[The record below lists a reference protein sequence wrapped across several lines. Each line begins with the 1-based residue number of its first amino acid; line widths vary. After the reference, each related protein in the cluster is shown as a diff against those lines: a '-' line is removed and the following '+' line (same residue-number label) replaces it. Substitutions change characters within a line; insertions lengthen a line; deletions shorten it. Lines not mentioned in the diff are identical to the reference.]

1 VNNIDEL
8 LERLFEAL
16 ESDTSD
22 RTDEEKVK
30 QALKTGISCE
40 NGRETL
46 YGRIKFS
53 LGEDTKMAENPKNY
67 FFSNEQEKL
76 DKYLAERDK
85 KVDSTDQ

>member
-1 VNNIDEL
+1 MNNIDEL

-30 QALKTGISCE
+30 QALKTEFSE
-40 NGRETL
+40 NERETL
-46 YGRIKFS
+46 MGVFDS
-53 LGEDTKMAENPKNY
+53 FFGEVTKMAENPKNY

-76 DKYLAERDK
+76 DKYLTERDK

>member
-1 VNNIDEL
+1 MNNIDEL

-30 QALKTGISCE
+30 QALKTEFSE
-40 NGRETL
+40 NERETL
-46 YGRIKFS
+46 MGVLDS
-53 LGEDTKMAENPKNY
+53 LFGEVTKMAEDPKNY

>member
-1 VNNIDEL
+1 MNNIDEL

-30 QALKTGISCE
+30 QALKTEFSE
-40 NGRETL
+40 NERETL
-46 YGRIKFS
+46 MGVLDS
-53 LGEDTKMAENPKNY
+53 LFGEVTKMAENPKNY

>member
-30 QALKTGISCE
+30 QALKTEFSE
-40 NGRETL
+40 NERETL
-46 YGRIKFS
+46 MGVLDS
-53 LGEDTKMAENPKNY
+53 LFGEVTKMAENPKNY

>member
-30 QALKTGISCE
+30 QALKTEFSE
-40 NGRETL
+40 SERETL
-46 YGRIKFS
+46 MGVLDS
-53 LGEDTKMAENPKNY
+53 LFGEVTKMAEDPKNY

>member
-30 QALKTGISCE
+30 QALKTEFSE
-40 NGRETL
+40 NERETL
-46 YGRIKFS
+46 MGVLDS
-53 LGEDTKMAENPKNY
+53 LFGEVTKMAEDPKNY

>member
-1 VNNIDEL
+1 MNNIDEL

-30 QALKTGISCE
+30 QALKTEFSE
-40 NGRETL
+40 NEREML
-46 YGRIKFS
+46 MGVLDS
-53 LGEDTKMAENPKNY
+53 LFGEVTKMAENPKNY

>member
-30 QALKTGISCE
+30 QALKTEFSE
-40 NGRETL
+40 NEREML
-46 YGRIKFS
+46 MGVLDS
-53 LGEDTKMAENPKNY
+53 LFGEVTKMAENPKNY